1 MIFIRNGQTIHFP
14 SELLERWSKTNPE
27 FRKKEDRIDAAMK
40 TITGSRDFQMAETE
54 DAARAVIKTKGAF
67 DIMADYYDSVISDFF
82 ATLGDDRIVQ
92 EDYVMDATREDV
104 EQELLHRDPDSLGF
118 DIDQCEPLICQV
130 CKRAHE
136 EQQEMIRAANQ
147 PPPMIQYDPHAPM
160 VFLRDS

>member
-27 FRKKEDRIDAAMK
+27 FQKQEERIDAAMK

-54 DAARAVIKTKGAF
+54 DAARAVMKAKGAF
-67 DIMADYYDSVISDFF
+67 DIMADYYESVISDFL
-82 ATLGDDRIVQ
+82 ATLNDDQIVQ
-92 EDYVMDATREDV
+92 DDYLMDATREDV

-118 DIDQCEPLICQV
+118 DIDHREPLICLV

-136 EQQEMIRAANQ
+136 EQREMSQTANQ
-147 PPPMIQYDPHAPM
+147 PPMLPGYQSGTPM
-160 VFLRDS
+160 VIVSEA